1 MKVNFKGNPVAISE
15 AIKVGDSI
23 KDTKVVGKDLS
34 VINLNEDAI
43 VICVPS
49 IDTPVCA
56 KEAREFNVKA
66 NKLGMKVYVVSM
78 DLPFAMGRFCSAEGL
93 ENIIPVSDFRYG
105 EFVKNYGCRVL
116 EGALEGLTTRA
127 IFVQKAGK
135 IVYSEVCAEITELPD
150 FDALEKALA

>member
-1 MKVNFKGNPVAISE
+1 MRVNFQANPVAISE

-43 VICVPS
+43 IISVPS
-49 IDTPVCA
+49 IDTGVCA

-66 NKLGMKVYVVSM
+66 NELRMKVYVVSM
-78 DLPFAMGRFCSAEGL
+78 DLPFAMNRFCSAEGL

-116 EGALEGLTTRA
+116 EGALEGLISRA
-127 IFVQKAGK
+127 VFVQKAGK
-135 IVYSEVCAEITELPD
+135 IVYSQICAEITELPD
-150 FDALEKALA
+150 FDALKKALA

>member
-1 MKVNFKGNPVAISE
+1 MKVNFKGNPVEISD
-15 AIKVGDSI
+15 AIKLGDSI

-66 NKLGMKVYVVSM
+66 NELGMKVYVVSM
-78 DLPFAMGRFCSAEGL
+78 DLPFAMNRFCSAEGL
-93 ENIIPVSDFRYG
+93 DNIIPVSDFRYG
-105 EFVKNYGCRVL
+105 EFAKNYGCKILEGVL
-116 EGALEGLTTRA
+116 EGLCARA
-127 IFVQKAGK
+127 IFVQKSGK
-135 IVYSEVCAEITELPD
+135 IVYSEVCAEITELPN
-150 FDALEKALA
+150 FDALAKALA